1 MALSNSQYQALMRV
15 YQQRQLENKREQ
27 DERVREV
34 FEKVPEIARL
44 SDEIA
49 ASMAQAARKMVV
61 NDIQGAG
68 TLKKQA
74 ALLRSRR
81 DQCLKESG
89 YPADYLEL
97 RYHCRDCRDTGY
109 MDGKKCHCFRRM
121 EIEILYDQ
129 SNIRERLERENF
141 DTLSMEYYDRETVD
155 GKTGMTVYEYMSMV
169 IEECKAFVES
179 FGEEKGSILFTG
191 NTGCGKTFLAQ
202 TLAKILNVPFAI
214 ADATSLT
221 EAGYVGED
229 VENILLRLIQN
240 ADYDIEQA
248 QRGIIY
254 IDEIDKIA
262 RKSENPSITRDVSG
276 EGVQQA
282 LLKILEG
289 TVASV
294 PPQGGRKHPH
304 QEFIQIDT
312 TNILFICGGAFDG
325 IVPIIES
332 RVGKKML
339 GFGAEL
345 QSKDNRDIGQVLK
358 DIRPE
363 DLTKFGLIP
372 EFVGRLPIVV
382 TLDQLDEEALVQIL
396 TEPKNALCRQYQKLL
411 EMDGIE
417 LEFTPEALRDIAKQ
431 AIARKCGARG
441 LRAIIENIM
450 LDTMFELPSRA
461 DVGKCVV
468 DVDAVE
474 GKDKPKLFPAEKKRK
489 SRRRAEEKEETQ
501 TSAS

>member
-191 NTGCGKTFLAQ
+191 NTGCGKTFLSSCIARELIRRCYSVVYLTATDLFDILSDSRFGNREEEEAKDRAAYILDCDLLIIDDLGTELINTFTVSQ
-202 TLAKILNVPFAI
+202 LFYCVNERLNRKKGTIISTNLTLNQMRDEFTERVTSRIMSQYRILPLLGK
-214 ADATSLT
+214 D
-221 EAGYVGED
+221 
-229 VENILLRLIQN
+229 LRLVKQG
-240 ADYDIEQA
+240 YQA
-248 QRGIIY
+248 
-254 IDEIDKIA
+254 
-262 RKSENPSITRDVSG
+262 
-276 EGVQQA
+276 
-282 LLKILEG
+282 
-289 TVASV
+289 
-294 PPQGGRKHPH
+294 
-304 QEFIQIDT
+304 
-312 TNILFICGGAFDG
+312 
-325 IVPIIES
+325 
-332 RVGKKML
+332 
-339 GFGAEL
+339 
-345 QSKDNRDIGQVLK
+345 
-358 DIRPE
+358 
-363 DLTKFGLIP
+363 
-372 EFVGRLPIVV
+372 
-382 TLDQLDEEALVQIL
+382 
-396 TEPKNALCRQYQKLL
+396 
-411 EMDGIE
+411 
-417 LEFTPEALRDIAKQ
+417 
-431 AIARKCGARG
+431 
-441 LRAIIENIM
+441 
-450 LDTMFELPSRA
+450 
-461 DVGKCVV
+461 
-468 DVDAVE
+468 
-474 GKDKPKLFPAEKKRK
+474 
-489 SRRRAEEKEETQ
+489 
-501 TSAS
+501 